1 MARELKKNHLDMYK
15 PKGLYRKL
23 FEVVEEDS
31 ELSFEIRKDDEA
43 VIYYRKKKILTVKRG
58 KRIKLLEKKYVG
70 DLEEYEKLEQSFN
83 SKSKDNF
90 KSKEKIREYFKKAK
104 KYAYNY
110 SYGVEFEFQQNI
122 LMDNS
127 SYDNRYM
134 VVDME
139 WAFPQEDIDINERIS
154 KTRIDLLVVDTEL
167 NSNGYNDIYMAEL
180 KVGNNSIDNK
190 SGIRD
195 HIEKN
200 KELVNHPLACEV
212 LKNDVISIINQ
223 KRELGLLEG
232 TPKDFKFVEGQK
244 PKTMLVL
251 AYRNSNEY
259 QQFIKRV
266 RGYEDLLKVI
276 YYDMKIK
283 LS

>member
-70 DLEEYEKLEQSFN
+70 DLEEYEKLEQSF
-83 SKSKDNF
+83 NF

-212 LKNDVISIINQ
+212 LKNDVISIVKQ